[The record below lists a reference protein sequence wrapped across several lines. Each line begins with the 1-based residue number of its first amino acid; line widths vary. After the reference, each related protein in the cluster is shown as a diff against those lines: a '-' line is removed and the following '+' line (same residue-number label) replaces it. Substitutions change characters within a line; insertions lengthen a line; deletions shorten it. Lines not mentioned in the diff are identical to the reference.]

1 MKITTLSAAIGLV
14 MLAVSAFS
22 TPPPP
27 PNYQI
32 SSPSGELQNEEQ
44 IWVCPT
50 DSNIVIADWRDF
62 RLGYRQIGIGR
73 STDAGYTWTDSLL
86 SPDMQMLSCQSD
98 PCLTVD
104 RDGNFY
110 ISVLD
115 YEPLG
120 SYNDS
125 SYITFLKSTD
135 KGLSWTGPV
144 TIEDTLGPYFE
155 DKQFITIDRTI
166 GPFSGNVYVAWARFP
181 WPVRIMFARSID
193 GAASF
198 EDTVI
203 VGPIQAPNG
212 SSCGWDSLDAGQFA
226 FPLVGNDGSVY
237 VFWVGGDLDSV
248 DCGFYHS
255 LKIVKSTDGGVTW
268 TDPTVIRRTVGN
280 WSYVDGGIDV
290 YNAPIAA
297 ADISGGPFDGNLYI
311 SYANMDYYN
320 NPIYNDF
327 NIEFIRSSDGG
338 ATWSEPIYIN
348 DDYTGDGAVFDQ
360 FHPWLFCNEEGTLIA
375 IWYDQRTDPI
385 NHYKFD
391 AFVAYSFDGGESFT
405 TNYRISEVSIDP
417 DLLKKSL
424 PRQPI
429 ASNPALVPTEALEP
443 MAGKIAEYIGV
454 TAFKDHVNAVWTDTR
469 NGNQDVFGANWVIP
483 FMEPRLITPADGD
496 TLVNDTTTKFK
507 WATCWKINDDHY
519 RLEVAYDSNFTI
531 PFLVQETDENS
542 VPQPG
547 VMPYLTPLYWRVK
560 AFRVSTG
567 DSTEYSA
574 THVFVVGICFDSDFD
589 GFGDP
594 GHPENVCPDDNC
606 PTVYNPGQ
614 EDADGDLVGD
624 SCDTCTDSDGDGF
637 GNPGFPYNTC
647 PDDNCPYAY
656 NPGQMDSDGDGAGDA
671 CDWDTVRTT
680 CTRLIVGTGG
690 SFGKGGLGKYNLDY
704 AAFGDCDP
712 NADVYIYDGSPV
724 VCYIRYYGDNIQYFA
739 NWALWGKSSYL
750 LVDDRNHPVPTVVT
764 SEYEKYETGT
774 FVTSDSTLAL
784 EKIWWA
790 PKQPDSCQFVVQCL
804 RLYSY
809 NDSSHW
815 GLAIGEAIDWDI
827 PTDLAQSAN
836 VGGYS
841 SDHKLIYE
849 QGIESNG
856 QGCQPNDARFGG
868 EALLGF
874 YTNDSCTLDTVTG
887 PYGAYTADN
896 ATWVWPNNGFVA
908 EELYDNMH
916 QPGYSADPDQTDQ
929 HAVMTYFV
937 DYTIGAEDTLY
948 IYSVITSVQNGT
960 VDSLYENV
968 RKAKKWF
975 LDHVRPPCQG
985 GGCIPPLRGNVDYDP
1000 SDAINV
1006 ADLTY
1011 LVDYLFFSGD
1021 SPPCLEEGN
1030 VDGDGG
1036 INVADLTYLV
1046 DYLFFEGSAP
1056 AACP

>member
-1 MKITTLSAAIGLV
+1 MKITRLSAAVGLALLGV
-14 MLAVSAFS
+14 IALANMPIPF
-22 TPPPP
+22 
-27 PNYQI
+27 NYQI
-32 SSPSGELQNEEQ
+32 SSPSPELQNEEQ

-73 STDAGYTWTDSLL
+73 STDAGNTWTDSML
-86 SPDMQMLSCQSD
+86 SPLMQIFSRQSD

-120 SYNDS
+120 TNDDS

-144 TIEDTLGPYFE
+144 TVVDTIGPYFE
-155 DKQFITIDRTI
+155 DKQYIIVDRTT
-166 GPFSGNVYVAWARFP
+166 GPHSGNVYVAWTRFP
-181 WPVRIMFARSID
+181 NPDRIMFCRSID

-203 VGPIQAPNG
+203 VGPIQDG
-212 SSCGWDSLDAGQFA
+212 SPCGWGDLDAGQFA
-226 FPLVGNDGSVY
+226 FPLVGSDGSVY
-237 VFWVGGDLDSV
+237 TLWVGGDLDTITC
-248 DCGFYHS
+248 DYYTS
-255 LKIVKSTDGGVTW
+255 LKIVKSTDGGVSW
-268 TDPTVIRRTVGN
+268 TDPEVIRHTVGN
-280 WSYVDGGIDV
+280 WGFVDGDIDV

-320 NPIYNDF
+320 NPIYYDY

-338 ATWSEPIYIN
+338 ASWSEPIFIN
-348 DDYTGDGAVFDQ
+348 DDYVGYGAMYDQ
-360 FHPWLFCNEEGTLIA
+360 FHPWLFCNEEGILIA

-391 AFVAYSFDGGESFT
+391 VFAAYSFDGGETFT
-405 TNYRISEVSIDP
+405 INHRISEVSIDP
-417 DLLKKSL
+417 DQLKKSL
-424 PRQPI
+424 PHQPI
-429 ASNPALVPTEALEP
+429 ASNPALAPTEPMDP

-454 TAFKDHVNAVWTDTR
+454 TAFKDHVNAVWTDSR
-469 NGNQDVFGANWVIP
+469 NGNQDVFGANWEIP
-483 FMEPRLITPADGD
+483 LLQPRLIAPSDGD
-496 TLVNDTTTKFK
+496 TLIDSVRFD
-507 WATCWKINDDHY
+507 WATCWKIDDDYY
-519 RLEVAYDSNFTI
+519 RLQVAYDSNFSSLLFALGTI
-531 PFLVQETDENS
+531 NS
-542 VPQPG
+542 SMTKDTSVLP
-547 VMPYLTPLYWRVK
+547 LNTALYWRVK
-560 AFRVSTG
+560 AFKISNG
-567 DSTEYSA
+567 DSSDYSE
-574 THVFVVGICFDSDFD
+574 TRVFVLRPAVCFDSDGD

-594 GHPENVCPDDNC
+594 GHPENDCPDDNC
-606 PTVYNPGQ
+606 PLVYNPAQ
-614 EDADGDLVGD
+614 EDRDRDSVGD
-624 SCDTCTDSDGDGF
+624 SCDACTDSDGDGF

-656 NPGQMDSDGDGAGDA
+656 NPGQTDSDGDGVGDA

-680 CTRLIVGTGG
+680 CTRLVVGPGG
-690 SFGKGGLGKYNLDY
+690 NSGNGGYGTYNLDY

-712 NADVYIYDGSPV
+712 NADVYVFDGSPV
-724 VCYIRYYGDNIQYFA
+724 VCYMRVDGDNIQYFD
-739 NWALWGKSSYL
+739 NWALWFKNSYII
-750 LVDDRNHPVPTVVT
+750 VYDRNLAVPTVVT

-784 EKIWWA
+784 EKTWWA
-790 PKQPDSCQFVVQCL
+790 PKQPDSCEFVIQCL

-815 GLAIGEAIDWDI
+815 GLTIGEAIDWDI
-827 PTDLAQSAN
+827 PSDWTQAEN

-874 YTNDSCTLDTVTG
+874 YMNDSCALDTATG

-896 ATWVWPNNGFVA
+896 ATWVWPHNGFVA
-908 EELYDNMH
+908 EELYNNMQ

-975 LDHVRPPCQG
+975 LDHIRPPCQG
-985 GGCIPPLRGNVDYDP
+985 VCCIPPLRGNVDYDP
-1000 SDAINV
+1000 SDGINV

-1011 LVDYLFFSGD
+1011 LVEYIFFSGD
-1021 SPPCLEEGN
+1021 SPPCPEEGN

-1036 INVADLTYLV
+1036 INVVDLTYLV
-1046 DYLFFEGSAP
+1046 NYIFFGGPAP